1 MKTQIKKAQQCKGIL
16 LAVVFV
22 SVAAVEK
29 HENLKT

>member
-1 MKTQIKKAQQCKGIL
+1 MKTQINNAQQCKGIL

-29 HENLKT
+29 QENLKT